1 MNTEN
6 DVLKHFKLIISGLII
21 SLLIVSL
28 DSTITTTAMP
38 KIIAILGGLQYYVWP
53 VTIYLTTVI
62 ISAMLSGKLS
72 DFYGSKK
79 ILVGALLVF
88 IFGSVL
94 CGFSQNM
101 TELILFRALQGLGAG
116 IIVTLPKKIIAEMVP
131 PRQRGKYMSLFG
143 IAGGISTV
151 VGPTLGGF
159 ITDSLGWQW
168 IFFVNVPIGIIALS
182 LIIPY
187 LPEFGV
193 IIKEKLM
200 DYLGIITFTGA
211 LTSFLVA
218 LTFSQQN
225 SIISPALLD
234 SLWVFAV
241 IMFFGFIY
249 AERRAKEPVLPLY
262 LFKNSVFTISTVS
275 VFLLGAITLAGT
287 VYIPLFLQLVQGLSP
302 SSSGAYLTPLM
313 FTMIITAILSGQ
325 IISKTGTY
333 KKLAI
338 ISFAIG
344 TAGMFL
350 LSTLTQ
356 NTSSLEIIIYEIIIG
371 ISAGLAMPLFT
382 VAAQN
387 SVAKRDLGVVTS
399 SSMYFESLGSV
410 IGLAVLGTIVNLTL
424 NLNLQNTV
432 HFSSPLLITAIQNVF
447 IIAVIMNIIGLV
459 ICFFLKDIYMSNE
472 MEEEEI
478 GYEDAPEDIKTSRLD

>member
-1 MNTEN
+1 MDTEN
-6 DVLKHFKLIISGLII
+6 DVLKHFKLILSGLLI

-38 KIIAILGGLQYYVWP
+38 KIIASLGGLQYYVWP
-53 VTIYLTTVI
+53 FTIYLTTVI

-79 ILVGALLVF
+79 MLIGALIVF
-88 IFGSVL
+88 VSGSVL

-116 IIVTLPKKIIAEMVP
+116 IIVTIPKKIVAEMIP
-131 PRQRGKYMSLFG
+131 PRQRGKYMGLFG
-143 IAGGISTV
+143 IGGAISSV
-151 VGPTLGGF
+151 IGPTLGGF

-168 IFFVNVPIGIIALS
+168 IFFVNVPVGIVALS
-182 LIIPY
+182 LLIPY

-193 IIKEKLM
+193 IVKEKVM
-200 DYLGIITFTGA
+200 DYLGIITFTSA

-225 SIISPALLD
+225 TVIYPALLD
-234 SLWVFAV
+234 SLWIFSV
-241 IMFFGFIY
+241 IMLFGFIF
-249 AERRAKEPVLPLY
+249 AERKAKEPILPLY

-302 SSSGAYLTPLM
+302 SASGAYLTVLM
-313 FTMIITAILSGQ
+313 FAMIITAISSGQ

-344 TAGMFL
+344 TVGMFL
-350 LSTLTQ
+350 LSTLTP
-356 NTSSLEIIIYEIIIG
+356 NTSTLELIIYEIIVGIG
-371 ISAGLAMPLFT
+371 AGLAMPLFT
-382 VAAQN
+382 VAVQN
-387 SVAKRDLGVVTS
+387 AVSKRDLGVATS
-399 SSMYFESLGSV
+399 SSMYFEQLGSV
-410 IGLAVLGTIVNLTL
+410 VGLAVLGTIVNITL
-424 NLNLQNTV
+424 KLNLQNITV
-432 HFSSPLLITAIQNVF
+432 NVSSSLLVTAIHNVF
-447 IIAVIMNIIGLV
+447 FIGVILNIIGLV
-459 ICFFLKDIYMSNE
+459 LCFFLKDIYMSNE
-472 MEEEEI
+472 MEEEI
-478 GYEDAPEDIKTSRLD
+478 GYENVPGEI

>member
-1 MNTEN
+1 MDTEN
-6 DVLKHFKLIISGLII
+6 DVLKHFELIISGLII

-38 KIIAILGGLQYYVWP
+38 QIIASLGGLQYYVWP

-79 ILVGALLVF
+79 ILIGALVAF
-88 IFGSVL
+88 VFGSVL

-116 IIVTLPKKIIAEMVP
+116 IIVTVPKKIIAEMVP
-131 PRQRGKYMSLFG
+131 PRQRGKYMGLFG

-168 IFFVNVPIGIIALS
+168 IFFVNVPIGVVALS

-187 LPEFGV
+187 LPELGV
-193 IIKEKLM
+193 ILKEKVM

-225 SIISPALLD
+225 TTISQALLD
-234 SLWVFAV
+234 LLWIFAV
-241 IMFFGFIY
+241 IMLFGFIY
-249 AERRAKEPVLPLY
+249 AERKAKEPVLPLY
-262 LFKNSVFTISTVS
+262 LFKNSVFAISTIS
-275 VFLLGAITLAGT
+275 VFLLGAVTLAGT
-287 VYIPLFLQLVQGLSP
+287 VYIPLFLQSVQNLSP

-356 NTSSLEIIIYEIIIG
+356 NTSSLTIIIYEIIIG

-410 IGLAVLGTIVNLTL
+410 IGLAILGTIVNMTL
-424 NLNLQNTV
+424 NFNLQNSTV
-432 HFSSPLLITAIQNVF
+432 HVSSSLLVTAIHNVF
-447 IIAVIMNIIGLV
+447 VIAAVLNIMGLV
-459 ICFFLKDIYMSNE
+459 LCFFLKDIYMSDE
-472 MEEEEI
+472 MEEEKI
-478 GYEDAPEDIKTSRLD
+478 GCEDAPEYS

>member
-1 MNTEN
+1 MSVEN
-6 DVLKHFKLIISGLII
+6 DVLKHFKLIFSGLMI
-21 SLLIVSL
+21 SLLIISL
-28 DSTITTTAMP
+28 DSTITSTAMP
-38 KIIAILGGLQYYVWP
+38 KIIASLGGLQYYVWP
-53 VTIYLTTVI
+53 FTIYLTTLI

-79 ILVGALLVF
+79 MLIGALIVF
-88 IFGSVL
+88 ISGSVL

-101 TELILFRALQGLGAG
+101 TELIIFRALQGLGAG
-116 IIVTLPKKIIAEMVP
+116 IVGTVPLKIIAQMFP
-131 PRQRGKYMSLFG
+131 PRQRGKYMGIFG
-143 IAGGISTV
+143 VAGGISSV

-182 LIIPY
+182 LLIPY
-187 LPEFGV
+187 LPEFTTIV
-193 IIKEKLM
+193 KEKVM

-225 SIISPALLD
+225 TIISPLLLN
-234 SLWVFAV
+234 SLWIFSV
-241 IMFFGFIY
+241 IMLSGFIY
-249 AERRAKEPVLPLY
+249 AERKAKEPILPLY
-262 LFKNSVFTISTVS
+262 LFKNSVFSISAVS
-275 VFLLGAITLAGT
+275 MILLGAVMFVGS

-302 SSSGAYLTPLM
+302 SNSGAYLTPLM
-313 FTMIITAILSGQ
+313 FGMIIASILSGQ
-325 IISKTGTY
+325 IISKTGSY

-344 TAGMFL
+344 TVGMFL

-356 NTSSLEIIIYEIIIG
+356 NTTNLELIIYEAIAGIGAGIG
-371 ISAGLAMPLFT
+371 IPIFT

-387 SVAKRDLGVVTS
+387 AVTKRDLGVVTS
-399 SSMYFESLGSV
+399 STMYFRMLGGV
-410 IGLAVLGTIVNLTL
+410 IGLAVLGAIVNMTL
-424 NLNLQNTV
+424 KLNLQNTTIHV
-432 HFSSPLLITAIQNVF
+432 SSPLLVTAIHNVF
-447 IIAVIMNIIGLV
+447 IIAVIMNIIGFI
-459 ICFFLKDIYMSNE
+459 ICFFLKDLHMSNE

-478 GYEDAPEDIKTSRLD
+478 GYEDAPGEI

>member
-1 MNTEN
+1 MDTEN
-6 DVLKHFKLIISGLII
+6 NVLKHFKLIFSGLMI

-38 KIIAILGGLQYYVWP
+38 KIIASLGGLQYYVWP

-79 ILVGALLVF
+79 ILIGALLVF
-88 IFGSVL
+88 VFGSVL

-116 IIVTLPKKIIAEMVP
+116 IIVTVPKKIIAEMVP
-131 PRQRGKYMSLFG
+131 PRQRGKYMGLFG

-193 IIKEKLM
+193 IVKEKVM

-225 SIISPALLD
+225 TVISQALLD
-234 SLWVFAV
+234 SLWIFAV
-241 IMFFGFIY
+241 IMFSGFIY
-249 AERRAKEPVLPLY
+249 AEIKAKEPLLPLY
-262 LFKNSVFTISTVS
+262 IFKNSVFTISSVS
-275 VFLLGAITLAGT
+275 VFLSGAITLAST
-287 VYIPLFLQLVQGLSP
+287 VYIPLFLQSVQGLSP

-313 FTMIITAILSGQ
+313 FTMIIAAILSGQ

-356 NTSSLEIIIYEIIIG
+356 NTSNLEIIIYEIIAGIG
-371 ISAGLAMPLFT
+371 AGLAMPLFII
-382 VAAQN
+382 AAQN
-387 SVAKRDLGVVTS
+387 AVKKRELGVVTS
-399 SSMYFESLGSV
+399 SSMYIEQLGSV
-410 IGLAVLGTIVNLTL
+410 IGLAVLGTIVNMTL
-424 NLNLQNTV
+424 NLNLQNTTV
-432 HFSSPLLITAIQNVF
+432 HVSSSLLVTAIHNVF
-447 IIAVIMNIIGLV
+447 MIAVILNIIGLV
-459 ICFFLKDIYMSNE
+459 LCFFLKDLHMSNE

-478 GYEDAPEDIKTSRLD
+478 GHEDALREDEMLN